1 MRIVTLASSALLI
14 GSAPA
19 DVPTGRFQEWRSW
32 TKAPLNFTSG
42 GITIAVAP
50 LQCPAHP
57 LGDNSCSWD
66 HYNNQA
72 QVTITAPGVAPITVK
87 TDPAGAYARIAVARL
102 RSSDRRPGVIIESQ
116 SGGSG
121 GDMTLQLLVPTR
133 GGYLPAT
140 SQAAGIGLQGALE
153 DGPRDV
159 SGDGEVDLVLQD
171 PAFAH
176 VFGCNACTPRPP
188 LIVTVK
194 GGRIVDESRD
204 PALRAVFLA
213 DMVRWGPVCL
223 STNRYRNGA
232 CATYVADAARAG
244 RLAAAWSAML
254 KHYEPGEDLWEPCDV
269 PVSQWK
275 DHQCPA
281 GHVTHFADFP
291 ASLRAFLKRA
301 GYLPDLRPFASA
313 PAPPARRSPPVARR
327 R

>member
-1 MRIVTLASSALLI
+1 MRIVALALLGLLI
-14 GSAPA
+14 GAAPA
-19 DVPTGRFQEWRSW
+19 EVPTGRFQLWRSW
-32 TKAPLNFTSG
+32 EKKPLTFRSG
-42 GITIAVAP
+42 GVTVAVSLLP
-50 LQCPAHP
+50 CPTHP
-57 LGDNSCSWD
+57 VGDDTCAWE

-72 QVTITAPGVAPITVK
+72 EVTVTAPGVAPITVK
-87 TDPAGAYARIAVARL
+87 TDRSGAYARIAVMTLHRG
-102 RSSDRRPGVIIESQ
+102 DPRPGVVVESQ

-121 GDMTLQLLVPTR
+121 GDMTLQVIAPTP
-133 GGYLPAT
+133 GGYTVAT
-140 SQAAGIGLQGALE
+140 SEAAGIRLQGVIA
-153 DGPRDV
+153 DGPGDL
-159 SGDGEVDLVLQD
+159 SGDGNIDLVLED
-171 PAFAH
+171 PAFDT

-188 LIVTVK
+188 LILAVK
-194 GGRIVDESRD
+194 NGRLVNESRD

-254 KHYEPGEDLWEPCDV
+254 KHYERGEDLWEPCDV

-281 GHVTHFADFP
+281 GHTTHFAEFP

-301 GYLPDLRPFASA
+301 GYLPN
-313 PAPPARRSPPVARR
+313 
-327 R
+327 